1 MMRIGSSM
9 GNLMAITLTATVIQG
24 INPQPAKAQG
34 AGSGSGSST
43 VRTLKMTAQ
52 FAFRKSDTMAIS
64 DDKEVFLEPGKL
76 VNITIGEFK
85 IWAKRSEDRYEG
97 SSLVI
102 DVSDLKTGKRIN
114 HVLYQYGNDL
124 HNQFIGGHGFTG
136 LNYVNAPRSK
146 AELQFMCRVS
156 R

>member
-1 MMRIGSSM
+1 MKLGSLM
-9 GNLMAITLTATVIQG
+9 GSLVAITLTATVIQG
-24 INPQPAKAQG
+24 INAEPAPAQG
-34 AGSGSGSST
+34 NGSGSGSST
-43 VRTLKMTAQ
+43 VRPLKMTAQ
-52 FAFRKSDTMAIS
+52 FAFRKSDTVAIS
-64 DDKEVFLEPGKL
+64 EDKEVPLEPGKL
-76 VNITIGEFK
+76 VDITMGEFK
-85 IWAKRSEDRYEG
+85 IWARRSEDQYEG

-124 HNQFIGGHGFTG
+124 RNQFAGEHGFTG
-136 LNYVNAPRSK
+136 LNYVNAPRSE